1 MTTQE
6 QDQALAL
13 LIALIGTPNRQNKTG
28 SK

>member
-6 QDQALAL
+6 KDQALAL
-13 LIALIGTPNRQNKTG
+13 LIALIGTPNKDKKTG